1 MAVSRL
7 SEALAEPGALPSA
20 GQILVLRP
28 GAEHDL
34 SSLPKDR
41 SVIVTGFRP
50 DADRLAAQGWQTATQ
65 AEGQFAAALLFL
77 PRARALARALVAEA
91 STALPTDAPIWVDG
105 QKHDGIDTALKDIRA
120 RAVIRANLAKAHGRS
135 FAFANPGPTVFADWT
150 ARPVQVA
157 PGFVTRPGVFS
168 ADGVDPGSAL
178 LSANLPA
185 GLKGKGADLGAGW
198 GWLSAEVLKSP
209 AVKELHLVEAEAEAL
224 ACARQN
230 VPDER
235 AAFHWA
241 DATTFAPGHTLDF
254 VVMNPPF
261 HTGRAA
267 EPALGAAFIRAAARL
282 LHPQGRLYMVA
293 NRTLPYEEAL
303 AASFRQ
309 VTPIATDGGFKLF
322 VASHP
327 LKRHADRA

>member
-224 ACARQN
+224 ACARAN
-230 VPDER
+230 VTDPR
-235 AAFHWA
+235 AQFHWA
-241 DATTFAPGHTLDF
+241 DATQFHPGNALDF
-254 VVMNPPF
+254 VVTNPPF
-261 HTGRAA
+261 HQGRAA
-267 EPALGAAFIRAAARL
+267 DPALGAAFIRAAQRL
-282 LHPQGRLYMVA
+282 LQPQGQLWLVA
-293 NRTLPYEEAL
+293 NRTLPYEDVLSAAFAEVRAVALGQGFKVL
-303 AASFRQ
+303 AAAR
-309 VTPIATDGGFKLF
+309 PR
-322 VASHP
+322 P
-327 LKRHADRA
+327 PRR

>member
-1 MAVSRL
+1 MSESRL
-7 SEALAEPGALPSA
+7 SLCLDEAGGLPPA
-20 GQILVLRP
+20 GPILVLRP
-28 GAEHDL
+28 SQAADL
-34 SSLPKDR
+34 SALPRDR
-41 SVIVTGFRP
+41 VNIVTGFRP
-50 DADRLAAQGWQTATQ
+50 DHDA
-65 AEGQFAAALLFL
+65 FAARGYKVTADLEGLCAAGILFL
-77 PRARALARALVAEA
+77 PRSKSFARALVAFA
-91 STALPTDAPIWVDG
+91 MDHLPQGAPLWIDG
-105 QKHDGIDTALKDIRA
+105 QKTDGIEPLWKDLRGRCDQIA
-120 RAVIRANLAKAHGRS
+120 AVTKSHGRC
-135 FAFANPGPTVFADWT
+135 FAVRADAAAVADWR
-150 ARPVQVA
+150 AAPSEPV
-157 PGFVTRPGVFS
+157 PGFITRPGVFS
-168 ADGVDPGSAL
+168 ADGVDAGSTL
-178 LSANLPA
+178 LAAHLPHD
-185 GLKGKGADLGAGW
+185 LKGKGADLGAGW
-198 GWLSAEVLKSP
+198 GWLAAQTLANP
-209 AVKELHLVEAEAEAL
+209 GVKLLHLVEAEAEAL

>member
-1 MAVSRL
+1 MSDSRL
-7 SEALAEPGALPSA
+7 SLCLDEAGGLPSE
-20 GQILVLRP
+20 GPILVLRP
-28 GAEHDL
+28 TQAADL
-34 SSLPKDR
+34 SALPRDR
-41 SVIVTGFRP
+41 VTIVTGFRP
-50 DADRLAAQGWQTATQ
+50 DH
-65 AEGQFAAALLFL
+65 EVFAARGYAVAAEPEGGYAAAILFL
-77 PRARALARALVAEA
+77 PRSKSFARALVTQAMA
-91 STALPTDAPIWVDG
+91 HLPPGAPLWVDG
-105 QKHDGIDTALKDIRA
+105 QKTDGIEPLWKDLRD
-120 RAVIRANLAKAHGRS
+120 RCQQVVAVTKAHGRC
-135 FAFANPGPTVFADWT
+135 FAVRADAAAVADWQG
-150 ARPVQVA
+150 APQEPL

-168 ADGVDPGSAL
+168 ADGVDAGSAL
-178 LSANLPA
+178 LALHLPHD
-185 GLKGKGADLGAGW
+185 LKGKGADLGAGW
-198 GWLSAEVLKSP
+198 GWLAAQTLARP
-209 AVKELHLVEAEAEAL
+209 GVKLLHLVEAEAEAL

-230 VPDER
+230 ITDER
-235 AAFHWA
+235 AAFHWS

-303 AASFRQ
+303 TASFRQ

-327 LKRHADRA
+327 LKRPVGRP